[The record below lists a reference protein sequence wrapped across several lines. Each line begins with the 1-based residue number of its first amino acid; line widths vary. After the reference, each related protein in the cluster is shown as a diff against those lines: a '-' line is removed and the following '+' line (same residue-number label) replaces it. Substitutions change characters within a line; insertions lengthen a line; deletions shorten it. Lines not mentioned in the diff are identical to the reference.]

1 MKKNL
6 INPTV
11 FFNASVIIAGFISI
25 NGGSAKLLKYVQK
38 KKIKGI
44 ISEIIYDEVMRK
56 SEKIGLS
63 SDEIKRKLF
72 LIFDNIKK
80 APDENLVK
88 KFNDIV
94 IDLGD
99 SHVLASSIE
108 VNADFLVTLDK
119 KHLLILNQKIE
130 ELKIVSP
137 KQLIERLNY

>member
-6 INPTV
+6 KTPIV
-11 FFNASVIIAGFISI
+11 FFNASVIIAGFISV
-25 NGGSAKLLKYVQK
+25 NGESAKLLKYVK
-38 KKIKGI
+38 ENKIKGI

-56 SEKIGLS
+56 SEKTGLS
-63 SDEIKRKLF
+63 PNEIKRKLF

-88 KFNDIV
+88 KFNNIV

-108 VNADFLVTLDK
+108 TDADFLVTLDK
-119 KHLLILNQKIE
+119 KHLLVLDQKIKG
-130 ELKIVSP
+130 LKIVSP
-137 KQLIERLNY
+137 KQLIERL